1 MVALPGPTA
10 VTRPLVA
17 FTVATRLLL
26 LLQLP
31 PVAPLLDKTLA
42 APTQRVVVPLMVPAT
57 GIALIVIL
65 ADDDALPQVP
75 VTV

>member
-10 VTRPLVA
+10 VTTPVVA

-31 PVAPLLDKTLA
+31 PAAPLLVKALV
-42 APTQRVVVPLMVPAT
+42 APVQRVVVPLIVPAN
-57 GIALIVIL
+57 GMALIVIL